1 MNARQLH
8 HQPLP
13 RELLC
18 FVEPE
23 DFTELHLIGQTTL
36 DDSVWD
42 EFESEYGEE
51 SLPNHVL
58 AFIKETGWE

>member
-1 MNARQLH
+1 MNAQQLH
-8 HQPLP
+8 HQTVPNK
-13 RELLC
+13 LLC

-23 DFTELHLIGQTTL
+23 YFIELNLNNQTTL

-42 EFESEYGEE
+42 EFESEYADE

-58 AFIKETGWE
+58 SFIKETVWE